1 MARVERRNGETA
13 AGFSGSASTEE
24 SIMPIRENCPLNG
37 RSCGFFVI
45 IEAYASWHE
54 EYPGY
59 SFGADYLM
67 LCGIVGAC
75 A

>member
-1 MARVERRNGETA
+1 
-13 AGFSGSASTEE
+13 
-24 SIMPIRENCPLNG
+24 MPIRENCPLNG